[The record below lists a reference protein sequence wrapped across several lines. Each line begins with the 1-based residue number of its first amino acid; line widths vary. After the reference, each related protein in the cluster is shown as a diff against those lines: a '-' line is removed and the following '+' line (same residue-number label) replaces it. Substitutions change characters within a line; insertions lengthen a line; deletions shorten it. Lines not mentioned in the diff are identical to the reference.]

1 MHERTPSRRRVL
13 AGGVAAAIG
22 GVAGC
27 LGGSLRG
34 DGADD
39 GGDDRVLR
47 LTLDSVG
54 ERLRDRFVD
63 DPSEADPT
71 WDTSAFAA
79 VRAGET
85 YTTQYRRPFFSTTD
99 DPRFA
104 VHAGTYYR
112 LGSVVVDEA
121 ETVRPILRLFDTD
134 ADGNTAESGA
144 AEGSTPGAE
153 SGSTTGSDAAVEA
166 ASLPSGDR
174 RAVEIAHFAARA
186 RGTEGGVPIGLVERG
201 GYVYRRADAVDAS
214 ALLPDDGPDRV
225 RFRDTVYRVEVS
237 RERFHEPVYRATGT
251 VVAES
256 PERMEAILRAREV
269 GARIAEGDLSA
280 DARRV
285 IETASHGGYEESH
298 PYSAAYRAVLR
309 ALHERPYLDGDI
321 ESDAMG
327 TEAGSGMLRYAGRYY
342 DYRLRFG
349 RATDPS

>member
-1 MHERTPSRRRVL
+1 ML
-13 AGGVAAAIG
+13 AGVVAAAIG
-22 GVAGC
+22 ATAGC

-34 DGADD
+34 DDTDD

-63 DPSEADPT
+63 DPNEADPT
-71 WDTSAFAA
+71 WDTAAFAA

-104 VHAGTYYR
+104 VHDGTYYR

-121 ETVRPILRLFDTD
+121 ETVRPVLRLFDTD
-134 ADGNTAESGA
+134 ADGNTAESRSA
-144 AEGSTPGAE
+144 DGSGSGAE
-153 SGSTTGSDAAVEA
+153 SGSTTDSDAAVEA
-166 ASLPSGDR
+166 DALPSGDR

-214 ALLPDDGPDRV
+214 ALLPDDGPESV

-237 RERFHEPVYRATGT
+237 RERFYEPVYRATGT

-269 GARIAEGDLSA
+269 DARIAEGDLSA

-285 IETASHGGYEESH
+285 IETASHGGYEEAH
-298 PYSAAYRAVLR
+298 PYSTAYRAVLR
-309 ALHERPYLDGDI
+309 ALHERPYLDGNI

-342 DYRLRFG
+342 EYRLRFG
-349 RATDPS
+349 SATDPR

>member
-1 MHERTPSRRRVL
+1 ML

-22 GVAGC
+22 ATAGC

-34 DGADD
+34 DTAGDD
-39 GGDDRVLR
+39 GDDRVLR

-71 WDTSAFAA
+71 WDTAAFAA

-85 YTTQYRRPFFSTTD
+85 YTTQHRKPFFSTTD

-121 ETVRPILRLFDTD
+121 EAVRPVLRLFAAD
-134 ADGNTAESGA
+134 ADDGAAESGPDG
-144 AEGSTPGAE
+144 GSGSGEE
-153 SGSTTGSDAAVEA
+153 SGSTADSTAVDA

-186 RGTEGGVPIGLVERG
+186 RNNEGGVPIGLVERG
-201 GYVYRRADAVDAS
+201 GYVYRRSDAVDAS
-214 ALLPDDGPDRV
+214 ALLPEDGPDRV
-225 RFRDTVYRVEVS
+225 RFRDTLYRVEVS
-237 RERFHEPVYRATGT
+237 RERFYEPVYRATGT

-269 GARIAEGDLSA
+269 DARTADGDLSS
-280 DARRV
+280 DAQRV
-285 IETASHGGYEESH
+285 IEAASHGGYEESH
-298 PYSAAYRAVLR
+298 PYSAAYRDVLR
-309 ALHERPYLDGDI
+309 ALHERPYLDGNI

-327 TEAGSGMLRYAGRYY
+327 TEAGAGIVRHAGRYY

-349 RATDPS
+349 RSTDPS